1 MVAML
6 LVDIGCVDDF
16 TAAVF
21 GGRDCVAIVDC
32 SPLQATPRG
41 SVGPA
46 SSISTV
52 KDSGSVSLCG
62 GRSDGIAHGRW
73 SRGSLREARC
83 ATDGAYLRMPAY
95 SGWSARW
102 CVQNV

>member
-1 MVAML
+1 ML

-73 SRGSLREARC
+73 SRGSLR
-83 ATDGAYLRMPAY
+83 DGRRLPKDACLLGMER
-95 SGWSARW
+95 SLVRTERHDR
-102 CVQNV
+102 